1 MPIEPKNFKVTNAI
15 GSTDNF
21 AGAEV
26 QFFHIT
32 IVQSDSSVLD
42 LRSELDFNET
52 MHNLIRTIMERG
64 TILYQRIDNA
74 ATGRIDVSMERSGWT
89 AATLQAA
96 IRALGDTVGVNS
108 KSVSLSVVSQT
119 ELKLD
124 NSYCIRLNHSS
135 GQGWHCRG
143 H

>member
-52 MHNLIRTIMERG
+52 VHNLIRTILERG

-74 ATGRIDVSMERSGWT
+74 NTGRMDITMERSGWT

-124 NSYCIRLNHSS
+124 NS
-135 GQGWHCRG
+135 
-143 H
+143 

>member
-32 IVQSDSSVLD
+32 IIQSDSSVLD
-42 LRSELDFNET
+42 LRTELDFNET
-52 MHNLIRTIMERG
+52 MHNLIRTILERG

-74 ATGRIDVSMERSGWT
+74 ATGRIDITMERSGWT
-89 AATLQAA
+89 ANTLQAA

-108 KSVSLSVVSQT
+108 RSVSLSVVSQT

-124 NSYCIRLNHSS
+124 NS
-135 GQGWHCRG
+135 
-143 H
+143 

>member
-42 LRSELDFNET
+42 LRTELDFNET
-52 MHNLIRTIMERG
+52 VHNLIRTVLERG

-74 ATGRIDVSMERSGWT
+74 ATGRIDITMERSGWT
-89 AATLQAA
+89 ATTLQAA

-108 KSVSLSVVSQT
+108 RSVSLSVVSQT

-124 NSYCIRLNHSS
+124 NS
-135 GQGWHCRG
+135 
-143 H
+143 

>member
-96 IRALGDTVGVNS
+96 IRAMGDTVGVNS
-108 KSVSLSVVSQT
+108 QSVSLSVVSQT

-124 NSYCIRLNHSS
+124 NS
-135 GQGWHCRG
+135 
-143 H
+143 

>member
-32 IVQSDSSVLD
+32 IVQSDGSVLD

-96 IRALGDTVGVNS
+96 IRAMGDTVGVNS

-124 NSYCIRLNHSS
+124 NS
-135 GQGWHCRG
+135 
-143 H
+143 